1 MQFNPILIQLISMHI
16 NNQKI
21 LSILKRQFYTSCK
34 NEVHAHIK
42 SEREKKV
49 NKNTNKTSAEI
60 VGTP

>member
-49 NKNTNKTSAEI
+49 KKYK
-60 VGTP
+60 